1 MATTTAVI
9 TITTTEDIGTQLTN
23 DIKAG
28 QRPQFVLNNLGAFL
42 SNCASASKFATID
55 VQINGGSAVAASA
68 TITIAGGAGSIAGIV
83 NGTTSTV
90 TWTTSD
96 TATATALAAAIT
108 AANVGLVTA
117 SAVAGVVTTKAV
129 IKGLAGNAISLSATG
144 TGATASGAKLTG
156 GAAASANSIT
166 F

>member
-42 SNCASASKFATID
+42 SNCASASKFATVD
-55 VQINGGSAVAASA
+55 VQINGGSAAVASG
-68 TITIAGGAGSIAGIV
+68 TVTIASGTGAIAAVV

-96 TATATALAAAIT
+96 TATATALAAAVA
-108 AANVGLVTA
+108 AANTGVATA
-117 SAVAGVVTTKAV
+117 TSIAGVVTIKAAA
-129 IKGLAGNAISLSATG
+129 KGTTGNTITLSATG
-144 TGATASGAKLTG
+144 TGATASGARLAG
-156 GAAASANSIT
+156 GTLATANSIT